1 MRLLLRILLSLAAAA
16 LAFAAETRLDFDA
29 AQSTVEFT
37 VSDPLHT
44 VHGDFKLRQ
53 GSLRFDPS
61 SMTVSGQ
68 IVVDAGSGESG
79 SNGRD
84 SRMHKNVLESMR
96 FPDVVFVP
104 AHFTGDF
111 HPDADSQLTVYG
123 TFKLHGADHEI
134 DVPVQVHPSGGSYV
148 IDARFPVPYV
158 KWGLKNPS
166 NFLLHVGDTVAIK
179 VHATARVVP

>member
-1 MRLLLRILLSLAAAA
+1 MLSLLLSLAAAA
-16 LAFAAETRLDFDA
+16 FGAETRLDFDV
-29 AQSTVEFT
+29 AQTTVEFT
-37 VSDPLHT
+37 LGDPLHT

-53 GSLRFDPS
+53 GSLRFEPS

-84 SRMHKNVLESMR
+84 SRMHKNVLESVR

-104 AHFTGDF
+104 TRFTGDF
-111 HPDADSQLTVYG
+111 HGDADSQLTVHG

-134 DVPVQVHPSGGSYV
+134 DVPVQVHPSAGSYA
-148 IDARFPVPYV
+148 IDAQFPVPYV
-158 KWGLKNPS
+158 KWGLKNPR
-166 NFLLHVGDTVAIK
+166 AIFFCAS
-179 VHATARVVP
+179 ATR